1 MRRPLVLAAIP
12 TAEIRLEVLE
22 GLPNHG
28 WRVLVAGT
36 HREIP
41 ALAFQ
46 HEPDVLLLETNPG
59 DAIELALAALRI
71 PRLAL
76 ALTPDRTTL
85 LQLHRELKI
94 CNCLPLPLNLDL
106 LAASLDAV
114 HFSSEKNLLET
125 SETRFEPR
133 SGEKQEHW
141 LLSITTWT
149 LTTPQGLPIR
159 LTQAETIFLAT
170 LAQSPGA
177 TVARPAMISALGH
190 NIDYYDTRRI
200 DTMLSRLRQKISRE
214 GSANLPVRSI
224 HSVGYAFAAS
234 INLKD

>member
-41 ALAFQ
+41 ALVFQ

-59 DAIELALAALRI
+59 DAIELALAELRI
-71 PRLAL
+71 PRVAI
-76 ALTPDRTTL
+76 TRKPNRTTL

-94 CNCLPLPLNLDL
+94 CNCLQTPLDMEL

-114 HFSSEKNLLET
+114 HFSSEKQVQET
-125 SETRFEPR
+125 SDTHFETR
-133 SGEKQEHW
+133 SSEKQERW
-141 LLSITTWT
+141 LLSRTNWT
-149 LTTPQGLPIR
+149 ITTPQGLPIR
-159 LTQAETIFLAT
+159 LTQAETTFLAT

-190 NIDYYDTRRI
+190 NIDYYDARRI